1 VKRLLTFGS
10 TNAPPALP
18 SAGAM
23 TAAGRENIVAAR
35 LANGMQ
41 IIVWPDHNIPNV
53 ALYNWVKVGSRNE
66 SPGLTGLA
74 HFFEHMMFNGT
85 SHRSPG
91 EFDLIMESHGGSSN
105 AFTSDDVTVY
115 QDWFPSRALDA
126 VLELEADRLAH
137 LTFAP
142 DMIER
147 ERSVVYS
154 ERRLRVDDSNV
165 GLLAE
170 RVQSA
175 AFEVHPYRFPTI
187 GWPADIKSWR
197 LEDLQSFFRTYY
209 APNNQTLVLVGDV
222 APEQVFALARRLLE
236 PIPQQEPP
244 RQFIA
249 LEPEQVAERRLTI
262 RRKGQSPLVQYAF
275 KAPAANDPRAPGV
288 NLLMAALIEGAAS
301 RLHSRLVEQRKLAV
315 EIGGDW
321 HEGFDPSLVWLYAT
335 LPEGADSRA
344 FQRELDAELAAVTA
358 DGIDAGELR
367 RAKNLFAA
375 SFWKQRSTI
384 DGKAHLLGEYQL
396 FHGDW
401 RCMFDAPARY
411 EEVTLEEVHEVARAI
426 LDVRRRTV
434 GVLRPR
440 S

>member
-1 VKRLLTFGS
+1 MS
-10 TNAPPALP
+10 
-18 SAGAM
+18 
-23 TAAGRENIVAAR
+23 AAGRENIVAAR

-41 IIVWPDHNIPNV
+41 IIVWPDHNIPSV
-53 ALYNWVKVGSRNE
+53 ALYNWVRVGSRNE

-85 SHRSPG
+85 SHRAPG
-91 EFDLIMESHGGSSN
+91 EFDLVMESHGGSSN
-105 AFTSDDVTVY
+105 AFTTDDVTVY

-142 DMIER
+142 EVIER
-147 ERSVVYS
+147 ERSIVYS
-154 ERRLRVDDSNV
+154 ERRLRVEDSNV

-175 AFEVHPYRFPTI
+175 AFAVHPYRFPTI

-197 LEDLQSFFRTYY
+197 REDLQSFFRTYY

-222 APEQVFALARRLLE
+222 VPEQVFALAARLLE
-236 PIPQQEPP
+236 PIPRQEPTAH
-244 RQFIA
+244 FIPH
-249 LEPEQVAERRLTI
+249 EPEQLTERRLMI

-275 KAPAANDPRAPGV
+275 KAPAASDPRAPAV

-321 HEGFDPSLVWLYAT
+321 HEGFDPSLFWLYAT

-344 FQRELDAELAAVTA
+344 FQRELDAELVSLTA
-358 DGIDAGELR
+358 DGIEASELQ
-367 RAKNLFAA
+367 RAKSLFAA

-411 EEVTLEEVHEVARAI
+411 EEVTLEEVHEMARAI
-426 LDVRRRTV
+426 LDFRRRTV

-440 S
+440 P

>member
-1 VKRLLTFGS
+1 
-10 TNAPPALP
+10 
-18 SAGAM
+18 M
-23 TAAGRENIVAAR
+23 TAAGRENIVSAR
-35 LANGMQ
+35 LANGLQ

-85 SHRSPG
+85 SKRAPG
-91 EFDLIMESHGGSSN
+91 EFDLIMESLGGSSN
-105 AFTSDDVTVY
+105 AFTTDDVTVY

-142 DMIER
+142 EVIER

-154 ERRLRVDDSNV
+154 ERRLRVDDSNA

-170 RVQSA
+170 RVQST

-197 LEDLQSFFRTYY
+197 REDLQSFFHTFY
-209 APNNQTLVLVGDV
+209 APNNQTWVLVGDV
-222 APEQVFALARRLLE
+222 APEQVFALAARLLE
-236 PIPQQEPP
+236 PIPRHEPAG
-244 RQFIA
+244 QFVQH
-249 LEPEQVAERRLTI
+249 EPEQLTERRLTI

-275 KAPAANDPRAPGV
+275 KAPAASDPRAPAV
-288 NLLMAALIEGAAS
+288 NLLMAALVEGASS

-321 HEGFDPSLVWLYAT
+321 HEGFDPSLLWLYAT
-335 LPEGADSRA
+335 LPQGADSRR
-344 FQRELDAELAAVTA
+344 FQRALDAELASVAA
-358 DGIDAGELR
+358 DGIDASELR
-367 RAKNLFAA
+367 RAKSLFAA

-411 EEVTLEEVHEVARAI
+411 AQVTLEEVHEVARAI
-426 LDVRRRTV
+426 LDFRRRTV

-440 S
+440 P